1 MEDFAIL
8 GSGPAGLA
16 AAQFIARAGHAPLV
30 LEGPVPG
37 GQIVSLPRLDNV
49 PGFPDGIEG
58 WDLADRYRRGAETAG
73 ARFSPATVL
82 SLAPRSPSG
91 AVLSL
96 SDGTSLEAARV
107 VVATGIRPRPA
118 GLPGEEALVGR
129 GVSYCVPC
137 DAPLYRGRDVLLL
150 GDGPSALGAAA
161 QLSRVVRRVT
171 FLCLAPSLP
180 DAARER
186 ADKLGN
192 VTILLDAKPEA
203 FETGG
208 DGSLSGVRLEG
219 GAVLPAPALFVSRG
233 ATPATSFAPGLPRD
247 ARGYLADVAALP
259 PGVFAAGD
267 VATPFLHQV
276 AVAAAS
282 GILAAR
288 SALRSTPSE
297 SASA

>member
-1 MEDFAIL
+1 MEDFVIL

-37 GQIVSLPRLDNV
+37 GQIVSLPRLENV

-58 WDLADRYRRGAETAG
+58 WDLADRYRRGAELAG

-82 SLAPRSPSG
+82 SLSPHAPSG

-96 SDGTSLEAARV
+96 SDGTTLEASRV
-107 VVATGIRPRPA
+107 IIATGIRPRPA
-118 GLPGEEALVGR
+118 GLPGEDALVGR

-137 DAPLYRGRDVLLL
+137 DGPLYRNDEVLLL
-150 GDGPSALGAAA
+150 GDGSAALGAVS
-161 QLSRVVRRVT
+161 QLARIVRRVT

-180 DAARER
+180 EAALER
-186 ADKLGN
+186 AKKLVN
-192 VTILLDAKPEA
+192 VSILLDAKPEA
-203 FETGG
+203 FATAP
-208 DGSLSGVRLEG
+208 DGSLSGVRLADG
-219 GAVLPAPALFVSRG
+219 TVHASPALFVSRG
-233 ATPATSFAPGLPRD
+233 ATPASGFLPDGTRD
-247 ARGYLADVAALP
+247 ARGYLADAAALP

-288 SALRSTPSE
+288 AALRFQPPSP
-297 SASA
+297 A